1 MVGHMA
7 ETPSSQRRFIA
18 GNVTQRVLRR
28 LVLLLADLGM
38 MILFV
43 GQALLRR
50 HQWARRIVEPVG
62 ALMLGLITMIFF
74 ALRWW
79 DSDTLYD

>member
-1 MVGHMA
+1 MVGQMA
-7 ETPSSQRRFIA
+7 ETPRSERRSIA
-18 GNVTQRVLRR
+18 GNVMQRVLRR

-50 HQWARRIVEPVG
+50 HHWVRRVVEPIG
-62 ALMLGLITMIFF
+62 ALMLGLITMLFF